1 MCNGFDKMTSVW
13 DANIKTKVSNK
24 PTVVASSNLCTKV
37 FTLDKTITD
46 FHFSL
51 KAICNSAIACGLNN
65 LQKIR
70 DGEPLGGKASAE
82 SDFASDEDDDFLD

>member
-1 MCNGFDKMTSVW
+1 MFVFLAAILGHVFSPYLGFHGGKG
-13 DANIKTKVSNK
+13 
-24 PTVVASSNLCTKV
+24 
-37 FTLDKTITD
+37 
-46 FHFSL
+46 
-51 KAICNSAIACGLNN
+51 IACGLNN

>member
-1 MCNGFDKMTSVW
+1 MS
-13 DANIKTKVSNK
+13 
-24 PTVVASSNLCTKV
+24 TVVPASASMPSTGSGNKG
-37 FTLDKTITD
+37 
-46 FHFSL
+46 
-51 KAICNSAIACGLNN
+51 IACGLNN

>member
-1 MCNGFDKMTSVW
+1 MCNGFDKMTYVW

-24 PTVVASSNLCTKV
+24 PTVVALSNLCTKV

-51 KAICNSAIACGLNN
+51 KAICNSAKRVGIIFLNYFI
-65 LQKIR
+65 QYFPIR
-70 DGEPLGGKASAE
+70 
-82 SDFASDEDDDFLD
+82 